1 MFLPGTELLSAP
13 IWGQC
18 DVDSQSDDPI
28 GGQGDDYAHKPKVV
42 AFNLDTSAGPSNVYH
57 IPPCEDKNTGGLT
70 IVEQTLEGQQTSVP
84 SLESSVVPASFD
96 SLTSD
101 IPVASVTSSISS
113 ATPLAEPE
121 DALPTPLNPT
131 IPASLLLILSTL
143 RSSTTIAMGEGVH
156 SDVITMTT
164 ISPSIMTATL
174 TTTALVTSADT
185 TIMPQETYFDPALG
199 PGELSDPTLNPMST
213 AGASH
218 TWTSSTEAPLA
229 PPATHPVVQVVHKTV
244 SPVAI
249 ILPVVFTL
257 LFICGLLIWWL
268 RVRLREKKRRDL
280 LAKKAEWF
288 NDDHI
293 NRIRQKMEGL
303 DPEKTG
309 TSDHTLD
316 STSLDKNDD
325 SNVNLPSSKA
335 REASLD
341 ILAKNQSSCQRHGP
355 ADYFEM
361 RPSQIESAAA
371 DLSNP
376 PSPNSSMT
384 GTTKSLHVD
393 VPTHVRRCSSPES
406 SARNGLVISS
416 SACSI
421 IPMHSRVT
429 SGAETTISR
438 HDFEQDSETQLLA
451 VSSTSSSA
459 SEAGNA
465 NQRHANDINTN
476 LQERRR
482 QSDMYPLG
490 RRTSIS
496 SNLSAKQTLSH
507 KLNRGFER
515 AMRRRNGLEE
525 LNHRTPRG

>member
-1 MFLPGTELLSAP
+1 MFLPSTELLSAP

-18 DVDSQSDDPI
+18 DADSQSDDPN
-28 GGQGDDYAHKPKVV
+28 GGQGDDYPHKPKVI
-42 AFNLDTSAGPSNVYH
+42 AFNLDTSAGSHNVYH

-70 IVEQTLEGQQTSVP
+70 IVEQTLEGQQTSGP
-84 SLESSVVPASFD
+84 ALESSVVPSSFD

-101 IPVASVTSSISS
+101 LPIASVASSISS
-113 ATPLAEPE
+113 VTPLTDPE
-121 DALPTPLNPT
+121 DALPTPLTPT
-131 IPASLLLILSTL
+131 MPASVLPILSTL
-143 RSSTTIAMGEGVH
+143 RSSTSIAMGEGVP
-156 SDVITMTT
+156 SDVITLTT
-164 ISPSIMTATL
+164 ISPSIMRATI
-174 TTTALVTSADT
+174 TTTTLVTSADT
-185 TIMPQETYFDPALG
+185 TIMPSETYFDPAFV
-199 PGELSDPTLNPMST
+199 PGELSDPTMNPIST
-213 AGASH
+213 AEASH
-218 TWTSSTEAPLA
+218 SWTSSTEAPLA
-229 PPATHPVVQVVHKTV
+229 PSTTHPIVQDAHKTV
-244 SPVAI
+244 SPLAI

-268 RVRLREKKRRDL
+268 RVRRREKKRRDH

-293 NRIRQKMEGL
+293 NRIRQKMEGV

-316 STSLDKNDD
+316 STKLDKNDD
-325 SNVNLPSSKA
+325 SNFNLPSSMA
-335 REASLD
+335 REAILEV
-341 ILAKNQSSCQRHGP
+341 LAKNQSSCQRHGP

-361 RPSQIESAAA
+361 KPSQIESAAAA

-384 GTTKSLHVD
+384 GTTKSPHVD
-393 VPTHVRRCSSPES
+393 VPTYVRRGSSPES

-416 SACSI
+416 ASCCI
-421 IPMHSRVT
+421 IPTHSRVT

-465 NQRHANDINTN
+465 NQRHANDINMD
-476 LQERRR
+476 LQERRQ
-482 QSDMYPLG
+482 QSDLHPLE
-490 RRTSIS
+490 RRASRS

-525 LNHRTPRG
+525 LNR